1 MKKKHFWFMQEAFI
15 EAKKAFEK
23 GEVPV
28 GAVAVIDDKIV
39 ARAHNNTENSQ
50 LFFSHAEFLVLIEVN
65 RQLRSYRMN
74 IVNIYVTL
82 EPCMMCF
89 GALIQ
94 SRVNKI
100 YYSASNINFNFY
112 NNFLYTYNNL
122 KYHEKFVKLF
132 IFESESQNILRKF
145 FANLRYKQSYN

>member
-1 MKKKHFWFMQEAFI
+1 MLFHQGSHKPE
-15 EAKKAFEK
+15 
-23 GEVPV
+23 
-28 GAVAVIDDKIV
+28 
-39 ARAHNNTENSQ
+39 ENSQ

-74 IVNIYVTL
+74 MVNIYVTL

>member
-74 IVNIYVTL
+74 MVNIYVTL

>member
-1 MKKKHFWFMQEAFI
+1 MKKKHFWFMKEAFQEAQ
-15 EAKKAFEK
+15 KAFEK

-50 LFFSHAEFLVLIEVN
+50 LFFSHAEFLVLIKVN
-65 RQLRSYRMN
+65 LQLKNYRMN
-74 IVNIYVTL
+74 MVDIYVTL

-100 YYSASNINFNFY
+100 YYSASNVNFNFY
-112 NNFLYTYNNL
+112 HNFLYIYNNL

-132 IFESESQNILRKF
+132 IFESESRNILRKF
-145 FANLRYKQSYN
+145 FSNLRHKHSYN

>member
-50 LFFSHAEFLVLIEVN
+50 LFFSHAEFLVLIEGSARKIEWDSVFGKILGDPE
-65 RQLRSYRMN
+65 RKTKISETRRKGPRTSGVRDPHASRRLR
-74 IVNIYVTL
+74 
-82 EPCMMCF
+82 
-89 GALIQ
+89 A
-94 SRVNKI
+94 
-100 YYSASNINFNFY
+100 
-112 NNFLYTYNNL
+112 
-122 KYHEKFVKLF
+122 
-132 IFESESQNILRKF
+132 
-145 FANLRYKQSYN
+145 